1 MPKPG
6 LTLIKHPTL
15 MVDIKDSNPAEVEI
29 FEQALTPEEKKD
41 LEELISLNASYD
53 LEYLFSLSI
62 EGLTSIQLER
72 SSAFWNKVHA
82 NRTPLKDKRLDS
94 FELEHIR
101 QPRENLA
108 LKKIIEVKRLHLQN
122 QAYLNDKENPRNNKN
137 QSNSHL
143 VHFSKGLIYF
153 LVIVFVFVLWLTLR

>member
-1 MPKPG
+1 
-6 LTLIKHPTL
+6 
-15 MVDIKDSNPAEVEI
+15 MVDIKDSNPAEIQI
-29 FEQALTPEEKKD
+29 FEQTLTPEEKKD

-62 EGLTSIQLER
+62 EGLVSIRRER
-72 SSAFWNKVHA
+72 LSAFWNKVHA
-82 NRTPLKDKRLDS
+82 NRTPLEDNRLDS
-94 FELEHIR
+94 FELERIR
-101 QPRENLA
+101 QPSENLA

-122 QAYLNDKENPRNNKN
+122 QSYLNDKENLRNKKN

-153 LVIVFVFVLWLTLR
+153 LVIVFVLVLWLTLK

>member
-1 MPKPG
+1 
-6 LTLIKHPTL
+6 
-15 MVDIKDSNPAEVEI
+15 MVDIKDSNPAEIQI
-29 FEQALTPEEKKD
+29 FEQTLTPEEKKD

-62 EGLTSIQLER
+62 EGLVSIRRER
-72 SSAFWNKVHA
+72 LSGFWNKVHA
-82 NRTPLKDKRLDS
+82 NRTPLEDKRLDS
-94 FELEHIR
+94 FELERIR
-101 QPRENLA
+101 QPSENLA

-122 QAYLNDKENPRNNKN
+122 QSYLNDKENLRNRKN

-153 LVIVFVFVLWLTLR
+153 LVIVFVLVLWLTLK

>member
-1 MPKPG
+1 
-6 LTLIKHPTL
+6 
-15 MVDIKDSNPAEVEI
+15 MVDIKYSNPAEVQI
-29 FEQALTPEEKKD
+29 FEQTLTPEEKKD

-62 EGLTSIQLER
+62 EGLVSIRRER
-72 SSAFWNKVHA
+72 LSAFWNKVHA
-82 NRTPLKDKRLDS
+82 NRTPLEDNRLDS
-94 FELEHIR
+94 FELERIR
-101 QPRENLA
+101 QPSENLA

-122 QAYLNDKENPRNNKN
+122 QSYLNDKETLRNKKN

-153 LVIVFVFVLWLTLR
+153 LVIVFVLVLWLTLK